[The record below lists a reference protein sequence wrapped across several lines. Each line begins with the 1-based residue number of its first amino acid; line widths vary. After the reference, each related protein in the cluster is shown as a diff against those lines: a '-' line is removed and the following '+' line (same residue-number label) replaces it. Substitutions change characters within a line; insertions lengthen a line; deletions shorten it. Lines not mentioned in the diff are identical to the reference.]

1 MVDANPNTSRSTNS
15 QAPSGGL
22 DGATQKLPAVEAA
35 TAAAQGAAG
44 AGEGGSQAKGAGPGP
59 AKAVAKGAGGSKAA
73 GGATSA
79 ATGRM
84 SKAAGPGPVSKP
96 AAGSASG
103 SVSSV
108 AFGSASRPAT
118 SSASGS
124 VSGKLSSDSASLSQD
139 AVASRRLAHGLSP
152 ETTSKAEAAELRR
165 KEKEASAEE
174 RKRKFQKQQ
183 RAKVVRRSII
193 AVLLVLLVGILLAFW
208 LLRWGMHDDAASIQ
222 GQWRVQG
229 TDTIIDINDEE
240 IVLTDEVAYDYV
252 LDPDSKT
259 LAFTFGGLTGSGRY
273 RFSLDHSMLSID
285 DGDFDWGATLAADVP
300 WILDAV
306 AQELMGNPTKSPSLG
321 EGDMV
326 LERVS

>member
-35 TAAAQGAAG
+35 TAVAQGAAG
-44 AGEGGSQAKGAGPGP
+44 AGEGGSQ
-59 AKAVAKGAGGSKAA
+59 AKGAGGSKAA

-103 SVSSV
+103 SVS
-108 AFGSASRPAT
+108 
-118 SSASGS
+118 
-124 VSGKLSSDSASLSQD
+124 GKLSSDSASLSQD
-139 AVASRRLAHGLSP
+139 TVASRRLAHGLSP
-152 ETTSKAEAAELRR
+152 ETTSRAEAAELRR

-252 LDPDSKT
+252 LAPDSKT

>member
-59 AKAVAKGAGGSKAA
+59 AKAAAKGAGGAA
-73 GGATSA
+73 SA

-103 SVSSV
+103 SVS
-108 AFGSASRPAT
+108 
-118 SSASGS
+118 
-124 VSGKLSSDSASLSQD
+124 GKLSSDSASLSQD
-139 AVASRRLAHGLSP
+139 TVASRRLAHGLSP

-252 LDPDSKT
+252 LAPDSKT